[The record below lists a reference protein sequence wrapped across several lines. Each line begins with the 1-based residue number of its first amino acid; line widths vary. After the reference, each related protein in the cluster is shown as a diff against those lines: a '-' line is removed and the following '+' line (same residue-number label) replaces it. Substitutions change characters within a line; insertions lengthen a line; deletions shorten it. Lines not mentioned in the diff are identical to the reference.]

1 MAKSKKT
8 LEASLD
14 LTPSFMT
21 SVDGRVEEVLFR
33 IWIILKIGAVIL
45 FKRNM
50 AEKDV
55 CRTYV
60 PHLHVPFSREI
71 NKGLSKQPK

>member
-55 CRTYV
+55 CRSYV

>member
-33 IWIILKIGAVIL
+33 IWITLKIGAVIL

>member
-60 PHLHVPFSREI
+60 PHFHVPFSREI

>member
-60 PHLHVPFSREI
+60 PHSHVPFSREI

>member
-50 AEKDV
+50 AEQDV

-60 PHLHVPFSREI
+60 PHLHDPFSREI